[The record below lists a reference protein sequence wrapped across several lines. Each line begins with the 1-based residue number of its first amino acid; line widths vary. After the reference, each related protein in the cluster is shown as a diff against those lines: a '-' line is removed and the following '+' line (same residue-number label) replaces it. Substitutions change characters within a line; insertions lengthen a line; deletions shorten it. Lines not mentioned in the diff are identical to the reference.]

1 MYTENGYWNG
11 SGSATPLIPS
21 VGNSVETGAETLR
34 QLAID
39 DLPCAWTVPLVHN
52 PETARHCA
60 HNRDREIRI
69 AGDH

>member
-1 MYTENGYWNG
+1 MYTENRYWNG

-21 VGNSVETGAETLR
+21 IGNSAGTGAETQR
-34 QLAID
+34 AID
-39 DLPCAWTVPLVHN
+39 DLPCTWTVPLVHN
-52 PETARHCA
+52 AETARHCA